1 MNQLEANESV
11 AGGKGTLV
19 LEGVTYLV
27 DPLTDRHFAT
37 LTNFI
42 RKRMKSPL
50 ESIME
55 SLKGF
60 PPELAKEAVRE
71 ATKMQASGGA
81 EMTKA
86 YLAEQLSNSK
96 VLGFL
101 TWLLVRSN
109 HPEVSNENLTT
120 MIEKVGVDKVLVDLY
135 EAAQLDK
142 LEKN

>member
-1 MNQLEANESV
+1 MNQLEANEAV

-19 LEGVTYLV
+19 LEGTTYLV

-50 ESIME
+50 ESIAD
-55 SLKGF
+55 SLKGL
-60 PPELAKEAVRE
+60 PPELAKEAIRE

-86 YLAEQLSNSK
+86 YLVEQLSNPK

-101 TWLLVRSN
+101 TWLLVKSS
-109 HPEVSNENLTT
+109 HPTVTHDDLTIL
-120 MIEKVGVDKVLVDLY
+120 IEKEGVDRVLVELY